1 MNFYK
6 HIPGRWRILVLPSFI
21 FAMAMGPAAAQ
32 NANSAIDSTPP
43 VIELEELADGVADSS
58 QVFTVQIAEETEL
71 MDATLFYRRSGQ
83 EPYTPAT
90 LQPLGSSGLF
100 TVSITTDPTDLRPIE
115 YYIQARDTSGNRTVS
130 GFAFDPY
137 SRRLAP
143 ALAVQ
148 SRPQA
153 SEEQE
158 AGMERASIETAKP
171 FYQRRWFQ
179 VTLGVIAVGALAS
192 SLDGGD
198 EDTQLVP
205 LTINLE

>member
-6 HIPGRWRILVLPSFI
+6 TIQRRFLLVLAGAAI
-21 FAMAMGPAAAQ
+21 VLATGPAVAQ
-32 NANSAIDSTPP
+32 NEGASVDTTPP
-43 VIELEELADGVADSS
+43 VIELEELADGVADST
-58 QVFTVQIAEETEL
+58 QVFTAQIAEETEL
-71 MDATLFYRRSGQ
+71 QDATLYYRRNGQ
-83 EPYTPAT
+83 EPYTAA
-90 LQPLGSSGLF
+90 LLRALGNTGLY
-100 TVSITTDPTDLRPIE
+100 TVSIETDPTDLRPIE

-137 SRRLAP
+137 RRNLAP
-143 ALAVQ
+143 ALAIQ

-153 SEEQE
+153 IEEPEDQP
-158 AGMERASIETAKP
+158 ETTPIANSTP
-171 FYQRRWFQ
+171 FYKKRWFQ

-205 LTINLE
+205 ITINLE